1 MASRCVL
8 TPDKDGVSLHV
19 RECPFGSDCEGPACP
34 WRDAGDLCRYQADR
48 RDLMRALSLLSTRVF
63 EMSRRNAIPTETV
76 TDICLLLDSAR
87 SLLEKSR

>member
-8 TPDKDGVSLHV
+8 APDKDGVALPV
-19 RECPFGSDCEGPACP
+19 RECLFGSDYESPACP
-34 WRDAGDLCRYQADR
+34 WRDAENLCRYQADR
-48 RDLMRALSLLSTRVF
+48 RDLMKALSLLSTRVF

-87 SLLEKSR
+87 SLLEKSK